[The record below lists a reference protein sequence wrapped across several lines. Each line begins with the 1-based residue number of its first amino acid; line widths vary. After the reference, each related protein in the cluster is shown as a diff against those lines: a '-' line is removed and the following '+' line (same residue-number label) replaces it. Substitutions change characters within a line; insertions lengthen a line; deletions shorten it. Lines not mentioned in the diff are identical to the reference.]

1 MNRRYT
7 NVQDV
12 PLALGVFLASDD
24 YDYDDRPN
32 VISATTLLQPLRQI
46 ILSKRVPQEDANVP
60 LASMMRLRIGS
71 AVHSAIERSWKEN
84 YQSAMEAMGY
94 PQRVIDMVR
103 INPTS
108 WDPDTIPVYMEQRV
122 EKRIGKWTVTGKYD
136 FIAEGRVQDFKTATV
151 WSYQQQTNFDK
162 QKKQG
167 SLYRWL
173 NPTIITADE
182 IDIHHIF
189 LDWQGAQARTNPK
202 YPQRDFIKQ
211 TIGLMSVQ
219 ETDQFVKNKLA
230 LIDKYWDADE
240 ADIPHCN
247 DDELWRR
254 EPVFKFYLSGDTTK
268 RATKVFDTLHDAT
281 LFQIEKKGAGVIKPF
296 PGQVTACKYCAAFI
310 ACSQKDLLI
319 EAGDLVL

>member
-1 MNRRYT
+1 MTRRYS

-12 PLALGVFLASDD
+12 PLALAVFLATDN
-24 YDYDDRPN
+24 YDHDDRSN

-46 ILSKRVPQEDANVP
+46 ILSKRIPESDTATP

-71 AVHSAIERSWKEN
+71 AVHDAIERSWKAN
-84 YQSAMEAMGY
+84 YRQAMEAIGY
-94 PQRVIDMVR
+94 PKRVIDMVR
-103 INPTS
+103 INPTTPE
-108 WDPDTIPVYMEQRV
+108 PDTIPVYMEQRV
-122 EKRIGKWTVTGKYD
+122 EKRIGKWIVTGKYD

-151 WSYQQQTNFDK
+151 WSYQQQTNADK

-173 NPTIITADE
+173 NPQIITADE

-189 LDWQGAQARTNPK
+189 LDWQAAQARTNPK

-211 TIGLMSVQ
+211 TIPLMSLQ
-219 ETDQFVKNKLA
+219 ETEQFVRKKLE
-230 LIDKYWDADE
+230 LLDKYWDAPE
-240 ADIPHCN
+240 ETIPQCN
-247 DDELWRR
+247 DEELWRR
-254 EPVFKFYLSGDTTK
+254 EPQFKYYQSGDTTK

-281 LFQIEKKGAGVIKPF
+281 LFQIEKKGAGVIKPV
-296 PGQVTACKYCAAFI
+296 PGQVTACKYCAAFM